1 MTRLLPLAAATFFIV
16 PLCNAQN
23 DTLSIGGKPF
33 RLGMT
38 KHEALQLAPVSD
50 NEHSK
55 TLSTMDSGGD
65 VYPVFRGA
73 QPLGT
78 IGFTNSRLTCIIA
91 SGPAYLPTTPLSDLG
106 TYLIALFTKLSG
118 GRATQITLWTETV
131 HLATG
136 EVTMERVHLS
146 KPPYE
151 YTMSKTTGIGQPTI
165 TFSEVLGTCRRAK

>member
-1 MTRLLPLAAATFFIV
+1 MTKLLPLAAATFFIV

-50 NEHSK
+50 NENSK

-106 TYLIALFTKLSG
+106 TYLIALFTRLSG
-118 GRATQITLWTETV
+118 GRATQITLWTEKV
-131 HLATG
+131 HLGTG

-151 YTMSKTTGIGQPTI
+151 YTMSKTSGIGQPTI